1 MMKNDENIIIQR
13 DYYITLYD
21 YYGDLLTPKQKQYF
35 SDFYD
40 NDLTLSEIALNNNI
54 SRSAVFDAIDKIN
67 KLLKGYEDVLRLYDK
82 SKKKEKLYEEYE
94 NKSGSYKELINKLKE
109 IE

>member
-40 NDLTLSEIALNNNI
+40 NDLTELEINSEVTIDSSAFKNNKLN
-54 SRSAVFDAIDKIN
+54 SLTIN
-67 KLLKGYEDVLRLYDK
+67 KTITLGSTSAKPFEGNTSLNQNNVKFGYYSTNTFADLGI
-82 SKKKEKLYEEYE
+82 S
-94 NKSGSYKELINKLKE
+94 
-109 IE
+109 